1 VSVKLKICGLTNAG
15 DARVAVAAGAD
26 LAGVILWEPSPRA
39 CSVEGA
45 RAVREAVPANVELV
59 GVFVDEEPERVEELV
74 ELLGLDR
81 VQLHGQEPAGL
92 LRRFGDATL
101 RGIRDGDVSA
111 VPPGVPVVYDRG
123 FGEEPSDEAL
133 QEHWRTARA
142 IAAERPVLL
151 AGALHAGNVARAI
164 AAARPFG
171 VDVARGVERAPGF
184 KDHDAVRRFAA
195 AAKEASAS

>member
-1 VSVKLKICGLTNAG
+1 VRLKICGLTNAD

-39 CSVEGA
+39 CTVDGA
-45 RAVREAVPANVELV
+45 RAVRQAVPEGVELV
-59 GVFVDEEPERVEELV
+59 GVFVDEAPERVEELV

-81 VQLHGQEPAGL
+81 VQLHGREPAEQ
-92 LRRFGDATL
+92 LRRFGASTL

-111 VPPGVPVVYDRG
+111 VPAGVPVVYDRG
-123 FGEEPSDEAL
+123 FGEEPGDEAL
-133 QEHWRTARA
+133 QAHWRAARD
-142 IAAERPVLL
+142 IGAERQVLL

-171 VDVARGVERAPGF
+171 VDVARGVERAPGL

-195 AAKEASAS
+195 AAKEASA

>member
-1 VSVKLKICGLTNAG
+1 VRVRLKICGLTNAG

-45 RAVREAVPANVELV
+45 RAVREAVPSGVELV
-59 GVFVDEEPERVEELV
+59 GVFVDEAPERVEELV
-74 ELLGLDR
+74 ELIGLDR
-81 VQLHGQEPAGL
+81 VQLHGREPAEQ
-92 LRRFGDATL
+92 LRRFGQGTL

-111 VPPGVPVVYDRG
+111 VPAGVPVVYDRG

-133 QEHWRTARA
+133 EEHWRTARA
-142 IAAERPVLL
+142 IGAERPVLL

-164 AAARPFG
+164 AAAQPYG
-171 VDVARGVERAPGF
+171 VDVARGVERAPGL

-195 AAKEASAS
+195 AAKEASA

>member
-1 VSVKLKICGLTNAG
+1 VSPKLKICGLTNAE

-39 CSVEGA
+39 CTVDGA
-45 RAVREAVPANVELV
+45 RAVREAIPEGVELV
-59 GVFVDEEPERVEELV
+59 GVFVDERPERIEELV

-81 VQLHGQEPAGL
+81 VQLHGRESVDE
-92 LRRFGDATL
+92 LRRFGEGTL
-101 RGIRDGDVSA
+101 RGIRDGDVSG
-111 VPPGVPVVYDRG
+111 VPAGVPVVYDRG
-123 FGEEPSDEAL
+123 FGEQPSDEAL
-133 QEHWRTARA
+133 EEHWEAARA
-142 IAAERPVLL
+142 IGAERPVLL

-171 VDVARGVERAPGF
+171 VDVARGVERSPGF

-195 AAKEASAS
+195 AAKEASE

>member
-1 VSVKLKICGLTNAG
+1 VRLKICGLTNAE

-39 CSVEGA
+39 CSVDGA
-45 RAVREAVPANVELV
+45 RAVREAVPADVELV
-59 GVFVDEEPERVEELV
+59 GVFVDEAPERIEELV

-81 VQLHGQEPAGL
+81 VQLHGREPEEQ
-92 LRRFGDATL
+92 LRRFGAGTL

-111 VPPGVPVVYDRG
+111 VPAGVPVVYDRR
-123 FGEEPSDEAL
+123 FGEQPSDEAL
-133 QEHWRTARA
+133 QEHWRAARA
-142 IAAERPVLL
+142 IGAERPLLL

-164 AAARPFG
+164 AAAQPFG
-171 VDVARGVERAPGF
+171 VDVARGVERAPGL

-195 AAKEASAS
+195 AAKEASA

>member
-1 VSVKLKICGLTNAG
+1 VSPKLKICGLTNAE

-39 CSVEGA
+39 CTVDGA
-45 RAVREAVPANVELV
+45 LAVREAVPEGVELV
-59 GVFVDEEPERVEELV
+59 GVFVDERPERIEELV

-81 VQLHGQEPAGL
+81 VQLHGKEPVEE
-92 LRRFGDATL
+92 LRRFGERTL
-101 RGIRDGDVSA
+101 RGIRDGDVSG
-111 VPPGVPVVYDRG
+111 VPEGVPVVYDRG
-123 FGEEPSDEAL
+123 FGEQPGDEAL
-133 QEHWRTARA
+133 QEHWRAARA
-142 IAAERPVLL
+142 IGAERPLLL

-171 VDVARGVERAPGF
+171 VDVARGVERAPGL

-195 AAKEASAS
+195 AAKEASG